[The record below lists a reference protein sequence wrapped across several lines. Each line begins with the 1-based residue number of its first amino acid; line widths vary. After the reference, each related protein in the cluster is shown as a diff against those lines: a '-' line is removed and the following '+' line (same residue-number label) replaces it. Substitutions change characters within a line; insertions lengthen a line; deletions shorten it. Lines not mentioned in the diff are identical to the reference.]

1 MSKKD
6 SYTSAVPQLLDDL
19 QTNKSRGLS
28 HKQVEER
35 LETIGP
41 NKLPDNSGHSV
52 FSLFIGQFQDF
63 MVLVLIAAVIISGF
77 LGEYADAIAILSIV
91 ILNAIMGFV
100 QEFRAEKSL
109 QALKELTAPKARV
122 LREGEIEEVVSEELV
137 PGDIIFIEIGDK
149 IPVDARIIESSTLE
163 VNESSL
169 TGESLPV
176 VKKKCNL
183 TSDLE
188 VAVGD
193 RTNMIHMGTV
203 VTKGRCKAVV
213 TETGLDTEMGQIAS
227 LLHEAEDSTTPLQE
241 RLEDLGKGIVLI
253 CLLACAAVVA
263 LGVVKGEPLYKM
275 FLSGVSLAVAA
286 IPEGLPAIVT
296 LALAIGVQRMIKR
309 NAIVRKLPAVETL
322 GCATVICS
330 DKTGT
335 LTKNEMTVQKVYT
348 NAKLYDCKEEEFN
361 EKSLIKAL
369 EIGAICNNAKLKRKD
384 SLNKKFKDNSY
395 RSRSK
400 REIIGEPTE
409 GALIL
414 AADDAGI
421 DKEELDNNFSKR
433 IEIPFDSSRKRMS
446 VIVEDNKKYTLYIKG
461 APDILLKRC
470 TRYLEDGKVK
480 SLGEAKRRAILRENE
495 NLANQALRILAVGY
509 RELSGKP
516 NEDNLERYEDEI
528 VFVGL
533 IGMIDPPRPEV
544 ADAIRLCKQAGIK
557 PKMVTGDHKNTAA
570 AIAER
575 LNLLELGDKII
586 TGQELMELTDK
597 ELERDIDDISVF
609 ARVSPQDKLRIVKVL
624 QRKGHIVAMTG
635 DGVNDAPAIKEADIG
650 IAMGQKGTDVTQ
662 EASAL
667 ILADDNFATIVAA
680 VEEGRGIYDNI
691 RKFIRYLLSCNVG
704 EILTMFLSSLLGL
717 PLPLIPI
724 QILWVN
730 LVTDGLPALALGID
744 PADDD
749 IMEKEPRPREESIF
763 AGGLKWR
770 ICGQG
775 ILIGFGTLL
784 VFLFGLRYSNSLE
797 TARTM
802 AFTNLVMA
810 QLFFVFSCRSEKYS
824 VLQINPF
831 TNIYLLLAVVFS
843 FGMHLMVLY
852 LPMFQSLFKTTLLAK
867 GEWAFVLLVSGG
879 STLLIEFIQFCI
891 NLYKNDVGVVNVEE
905 SLR

>member
-6 SYTSAVPQLLDDL
+6 SYTSAVADL
-19 QTNKSRGLS
+19 VEGLQSNLKRGLS
-28 HKQVEER
+28 YRQVEER
-35 LETIGP
+35 LESIGP
-41 NKLPDNSGHSV
+41 NRLPDNSGHSL

-63 MVLVLIAAVIISGF
+63 MVLVLIVAVIISGF

-109 QALKELTAPKARV
+109 QALKELSAPKARV
-122 LREGEIEEVVSEELV
+122 LREGEMEEVASEELV

-176 VKKKCNL
+176 AKKSCNL
-183 TSDLE
+183 TSD
-188 VAVGD
+188 VDIAIGD

-203 VTKGRCKAVV
+203 VTKGRCKAVI
-213 TETGLDTEMGQIAS
+213 TETGLDTEMGQIAN
-227 LLHEAEDSTTPLQE
+227 LLHESEDSTTPLQQ

-335 LTKNEMTVQKVYT
+335 LTKNEMTVQKVYS
-348 NAKLYDCKEEEFN
+348 NGRLYHCEDEEFN
-361 EKSLIKAL
+361 EKALVNAL
-369 EIGAICNNAKLKRKD
+369 EIGAICNNAKLKRKG
-384 SLNKKFKDNSY
+384 SLNKKFKDTSY
-395 RSRSK
+395 RKRSK
-400 REIIGEPTE
+400 REVIGEPTE

-421 DKEELDNNFSKR
+421 DKEELDNRFSKR

-446 VIVEDNKKYTLYIKG
+446 VIVKDNKKYTLYIKG
-461 APDILLKRC
+461 APDVLLKRC
-470 TRYLEDGKVK
+470 NRYLENGKTR
-480 SLGEAKRRAILRENE
+480 SLGEAKRKEILKENE
-495 NLANQALRILAVGY
+495 NLANQALRVLAVGY
-509 RELSGKP
+509 RELSGKL
-516 NEDNLERYEDEI
+516 NENNLERYENEI

-544 ADAIRLCKQAGIK
+544 ANAIRLCKQAGIK
-557 PKMVTGDHKNTAA
+557 PKMVTGDHKNTATS
-570 AIAER
+570 IAKR
-575 LNLLELGDKII
+575 LDLLEVGDKVI
-586 TGQELMELTDK
+586 TGQDLMKLTD
-597 ELERDIDDISVF
+597 EQLERDIDKISVF
-609 ARVSPQDKLRIVKVL
+609 ARVSPQDKLRIVKIL
-624 QRKGHIVAMTG
+624 QKKGHIVAMTG

-749 IMEKEPRPREESIF
+749 IMDRSPRPKEESIF

-784 VFLFGLRYSNSLE
+784 VFLFGLRYSKSLE

-824 VLQINPF
+824 ILQINPF
-831 TNIYLLLAVVFS
+831 TNIYLLVAVLFS
-843 FGMHLMVLY
+843 FGMHVMVLY
-852 LPMFQSLFKTTLLAK
+852 LPIFQSLFKTTLLVK

-891 NLYKNDVGVVNVEE
+891 NLYKGEIGVNNIEE